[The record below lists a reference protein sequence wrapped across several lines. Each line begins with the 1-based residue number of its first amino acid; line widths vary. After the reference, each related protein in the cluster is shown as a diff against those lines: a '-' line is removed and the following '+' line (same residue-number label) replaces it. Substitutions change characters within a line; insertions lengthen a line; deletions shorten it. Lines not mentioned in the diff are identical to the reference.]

1 MPQSKEKLL
10 LAFHYVWYGTPFGP
24 AGEWR
29 GWPGGRE
36 GRYNPDLVFGGQ
48 RMVDSP
54 DYPLDGAYDSLDPTV
69 IERQFRELAHAG
81 VDGSIVS
88 WWGIGDYSDR
98 VLDALVA
105 KAEGTDYRIT
115 LYYETPMV
123 ARRKGE
129 ATEVARIFEDM
140 QYILGKHAQKDA
152 WLKVDGRPVIV
163 IYVVDTYPLAVWQE
177 VKEKLEG
184 EGYDPFF
191 LGDTFHLGALSVMD
205 GLHTYNPLRRLVSG
219 EDLAATYRQVSE
231 GVHKAGKLFA
241 PTVIPG
247 FDDRKIRTPG
257 TLLARENGGCY
268 NKTWLAA
275 QASEPD
281 WVLITSWNEWHE
293 GSEIEPSR
301 EYGTEY
307 LWLTRQWARA
317 FKAGQ
322 EKKS

>member
-1 MPQSKEKLL
+1 
-10 LAFHYVWYGTPFGP
+10 YVWYGTPFGP

-29 GWPGGRE
+29 AWPGGYE
-36 GRYNPDLVFGGQ
+36 KRYNPDLVFDGK

-54 DYPLDGAYDSLDPTV
+54 NYPLDGPYDSLDPVV
-69 IERQFRELAHAG
+69 IERQFRELRHAG

-88 WWGIGDYSDR
+88 WWGIDDYSDR

-123 ARRKGE
+123 KRRQGQD
-129 ATEVARIFEDM
+129 TETKRIFEDM
-140 QYILGKHAQKDA
+140 KYILNKHAHKDA

-177 VKEKLEG
+177 AKEALKKEG
-184 EGYDPFF
+184 FDPFF
-191 LGDTFHLGALSVMD
+191 LGDTFNLEALKVMD
-205 GLHTYNPLRRLVSG
+205 GLHTYNPLRRLISG
-219 EDLAATYRQVSE
+219 EDLAATYRRIAE
-231 GVHKAGKLFA
+231 GVRKEGAGRRVIFA

-275 QASEPD
+275 LA
-281 WVLITSWNEWHE
+281 
-293 GSEIEPSR
+293 
-301 EYGTEY
+301 
-307 LWLTRQWARA
+307 
-317 FKAGQ
+317 
-322 EKKS
+322 

>member
-1 MPQSKEKLL
+1 MEKLV

-29 GWPGGRE
+29 AWPGGDG

-54 DYPLDGAYDSLDPTV
+54 NYPLDGPYDSLDPTV
-69 IERQFRELAHAG
+69 IRRQFCELSQAA

-88 WWGIGDYSDR
+88 WWGINDYSDR
-98 VLDALVA
+98 VLDALVEEA
-105 KAEGTDYRIT
+105 AGVDYRIT

-123 ARRKGE
+123 ESRKGE
-129 ATEVARIFEDM
+129 DTEAQCILKDM
-140 QYILGKHAQKDA
+140 KYILGKHAQKDA
-152 WLKVDGRPVIV
+152 WLKVDGKPVIV

-177 VKEKLEG
+177 VKDGLKG
-184 EGYDPFF
+184 EGFDPFF
-191 LGDTFHLGALSVMD
+191 LGDTFNLEALSVMD
-205 GLHTYNPLRRLVSG
+205 GLHTYNPVRRLISG
-219 EDLAATYRQVSE
+219 EDLAATYCSVAE
-231 GVHKAGKLFA
+231 GVHKEGKLFA
-241 PTVIPG
+241 ATVIPG

-257 TLLARENGGCY
+257 TLLAREDGGCY

-275 QASEPD
+275 LASDPD

-307 LWLTRQWARA
+307 LWLTRQWVRA
-317 FKAGQ
+317 FKAER
-322 EKKS
+322 EKRT